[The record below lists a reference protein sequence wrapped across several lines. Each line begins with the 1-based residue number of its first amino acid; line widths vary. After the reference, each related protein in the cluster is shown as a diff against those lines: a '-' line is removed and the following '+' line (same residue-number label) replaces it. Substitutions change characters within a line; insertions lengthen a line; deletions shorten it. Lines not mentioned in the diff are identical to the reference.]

1 MEVMDDHE
9 LEGEK
14 ERDKRAPIMSQRAQR
29 GKSAEMAVQRVR
41 RIDHA
46 ILNERSLIRRFHDKL
61 LRMDTEEESLEDTIP
76 FIEVSNSVEGTLNE
90 RKMRTS

>member
-1 MEVMDDHE
+1 MQKSKERAARIKRQPGLLEPKKGVNDDHR
-9 LEGEK
+9 LEAEEEREK
-14 ERDKRAPIMSQRAQR
+14 VTPIMSQRAQR

-61 LRMDTEEESLEDTIP
+61 LRIDNEEES
-76 FIEVSNSVEGTLNE
+76 
-90 RKMRTS
+90 